1 MKLSI
6 KEARIMKAVL
16 MEGFGGVDVLKLGEV
31 QKPSPKENEVL
42 VRVHA
47 TSINRPDLVQRE
59 GKYPPPPGDSE
70 ILGLEVAGVVEELGA
85 GVTGWS
91 VGDRVMSLVGGGG
104 YAEYAVAYANHLMRI
119 PESMSFEEAAC
130 VCESY
135 ITAFLNVFM
144 IGGLQDGETALLHGG
159 GGGVNTA
166 AIQLCKALVPKSKLI
181 VTASP
186 EKMERVKQLGADH
199 LINFR
204 ETPDFTEVVKEFTN
218 KKGVDVILDHVGA
231 KYLAPNM
238 NSLGYKGRLVVIGVI
253 SGIKAELNLA
263 LMMVKRQQIIGS
275 VLRSRP
281 VSEKGD
287 IVAEF
292 VRRAVPKFADR
303 TVVPIIE
310 KVFPIEQV
318 ADAHRMMEEDKHF
331 GKIVLKIVA

>member
-1 MKLSI
+1 
-6 KEARIMKAVL
+6 
-16 MEGFGGVDVLKLGEV
+16 MEGFGGLEVLKVGEMA
-31 QKPSPKENEVL
+31 KPAPKENEVL

-70 ILGLEVAGVVEELGA
+70 ILGLEVAGVIEEVGS
-85 GVTGWS
+85 GVSGWKA
-91 VGDRVMSLVGGGG
+91 GDRVMTLVGGGG
-104 YAEYAVAYANHLMRI
+104 YAEYAVAYANHLMPI

-144 IGGLQDGETALLHGG
+144 IGELKDGQTAILHGG

-166 AIQLCKALVPKSKLI
+166 AIQLAKALTPNAKLI

-186 EKMERVKQLGADH
+186 EKMERVKELGAD
-199 LINFR
+199 LVINFK
-204 ETPDFTEVVKEFTN
+204 ETPDFSEIVKEFTN

-281 VSEKGD
+281 VSEKGE

-292 VRRAVPKFADR
+292 TRRALPKFADR

-310 KVFPIEQV
+310 KVFPMDQV
-318 ADAHRMMEEDKHF
+318 VEAHGMMEQDKHF
-331 GKIVLKIVA
+331 GKIVLKTA